1 MFIGYLKGVQKVAG
15 WCLSLEG
22 VSGQVELYLRMEF
35 DSGVGPTCLDQK
47 MVKNLIPFFSTP
59 SLPFSLCRIK
69 NSSDYCRH

>member
-35 DSGVGPTCLDQK
+35 DSGVGPPCFIVNSFSNIKVRMFTKKQTLTCPELTE
-47 MVKNLIPFFSTP
+47 L
-59 SLPFSLCRIK
+59 
-69 NSSDYCRH
+69 